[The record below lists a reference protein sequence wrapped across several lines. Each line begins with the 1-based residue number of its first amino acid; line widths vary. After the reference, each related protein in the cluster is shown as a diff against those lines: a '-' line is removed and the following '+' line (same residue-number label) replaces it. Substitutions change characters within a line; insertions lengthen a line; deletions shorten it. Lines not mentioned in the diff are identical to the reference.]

1 MAKKNPFGLA
11 RSMFGDISVQEEE
24 LQEPAPEIQEEDPE
38 LPGQEI
44 QEMEKP
50 VRQSKKKMA
59 DLYTRQTYWIRNDFI
74 KTIADYAYTERIN
87 IRQAVNKLIELG
99 LDQVKEDY
107 EAENKTMMEYK
118 KGDF

>member
-1 MAKKNPFGLA
+1 MTKKNA
-11 RSMFGDISVQEEE
+11 RGIGKSMLFDLPAQEE
-24 LQEPAPEIQEEDPE
+24 APEIHEPEIIEEAPE
-38 LPGQEI
+38 ILEP
-44 QEMEKP
+44 EKP
-50 VRQSKKKMA
+50 TKKTKKKMA